1 MVQTISR
8 YIEESQSKYFL
19 PVFLTDFAKMS
30 LVTIYI
36 RDAAGQK
43 FLTRGSGRVIDS
55 PVGSG
60 RVGSAHFCHHLGSG
74 RAGSALI
81 QVGTGWVK
89 PCFLRNLIS
98 KVTHFYYFSG
108 NYKLF

>member
-1 MVQTISR
+1 MVG
-8 YIEESQSKYFL
+8 EL
-19 PVFLTDFAKMS
+19 PEDGAAA
-30 LVTIYI
+30 

-60 RVGSAHFCHHLGSG
+60 RVGSAHFRHHLGSG

-81 QVGTGWVK
+81 RVGTGRVK
-89 PCFLRNLIS
+89 TCFLRNLIS
-98 KVTHFYYFSG
+98 KVTHFYHFSG
-108 NYKLF
+108 NYKLFQGIIR